1 MMWKKIIV
9 LVVVLSFF
17 CFVGIQFSL
26 EEEDDKLQEHRP
38 APPACESN
46 TQNVERERYQHHLE
60 NGEAI
65 KMLSAKGRA
74 NYSIYLSYIGDE
86 TPVLQDTTRMRSA
99 SMIKVFLL
107 ADVMEKIK
115 MGKLNL
121 NDEYIL
127 QNKDKVG
134 GAGILSGYPDGVIIS
149 LEKLL
154 ELMITES
161 DNTATNIII
170 DMIGVEDVN
179 RYLVMNGFKDTQL
192 KRKMMDM
199 TAIREGRENYTSA
212 SDLGT
217 FFLRLYHSKIVGGE
231 YDAKMRE
238 ILFNQTDEEC
248 FVRAL
253 PYARI
258 AHKTGELDHFY
269 ADGGII
275 YGAGE
280 HDMILVILAEDIQDR
295 AQTLDNMREIARLAI
310 RGSM

>member
-1 MMWKKIIV
+1 MWKKIIA

-17 CFVGIQFSL
+17 CYVGIKSSL
-26 EEEDDKLQEHRP
+26 EEGDEKLQEHKPEIP
-38 APPACESN
+38 AYESN
-46 TQNVERERYQHHLE
+46 TQNIERERYQHHLE

-65 KMLSAKGRA
+65 KMLSVKGRA
-74 NYSIYLSYIGDE
+74 NYSIYLSYIGDG

-107 ADVMEKIK
+107 ADVMEKVK

-134 GAGILSGYPDGVIIS
+134 GAGILSGYPDGSVIS
-149 LEKLL
+149 LEKLT

-170 DMIGVEDVN
+170 DMVGVEDVN
-179 RYLVMNGFKDTQL
+179 RYLVMNGYKDTQL
-192 KRKMMDM
+192 RRKMMDM
-199 TAIREGRENYTSA
+199 IAIREGRENYTSA

-217 FFLRLYHSKIVGGE
+217 FFLRLYHSKILGGE
-231 YDAKMRE
+231 YDDKMRE
-238 ILFNQTDEEC
+238 ILFKQTDEEC

-275 YGAGE
+275 YGSGE

>member
-1 MMWKKIIV
+1 MMWKKIIA

-17 CFVGIQFSL
+17 CYVGIKSSL
-26 EEEDDKLQEHRP
+26 EEGDEKLQEHKPEIP
-38 APPACESN
+38 AYESN
-46 TQNVERERYQHHLE
+46 TQNIERERYQHHLE

-65 KMLSAKGRA
+65 KMLSVKGRA
-74 NYSIYLSYIGDE
+74 NYSIYLSYIGDG

-107 ADVMEKIK
+107 ADVMEKVK

-134 GAGILSGYPDGVIIS
+134 GAGILSGYPDGSVIS
-149 LEKLL
+149 LEKLT

-170 DMIGVEDVN
+170 DMVGVEDVN
-179 RYLVMNGFKDTQL
+179 RYLVMNGYKDTQL
-192 KRKMMDM
+192 RRKMMDM
-199 TAIREGRENYTSA
+199 IAIREGRENYTSA

-217 FFLRLYHSKIVGGE
+217 FFLRLYHSKILGGE
-231 YDAKMRE
+231 YDDKMRE
-238 ILFNQTDEEC
+238 ILFKQTDEEC

-275 YGAGE
+275 YGSGE

>member
-1 MMWKKIIV
+1 MMWRKIIA
-9 LVVVLSFF
+9 LVVALSFF
-17 CFVGIQFSL
+17 CYVGIKSSL
-26 EEEDDKLQEHRP
+26 EEEDDKLQEHKLEIP
-38 APPACESN
+38 AYESN
-46 TQNVERERYQHHLE
+46 TQNIERERYQHHLE

-65 KMLSAKGRA
+65 KILSVKGRA

-115 MGKLNL
+115 MGELNL

-134 GAGILSGYPDGVIIS
+134 GAGILSGYPDGFVVS

-179 RYLVMNGFKDTQL
+179 RYLVINDYKDTQL

-199 TAIREGRENYTSA
+199 AAMREGRENYTSA

-217 FFLRLYHSKIVGGE
+217 FFLRLYHSQCVGE
-231 YDAKMRE
+231 RYDAKMRE
-238 ILFNQTDEEC
+238 FLFKQTDDEC

-253 PYARI
+253 LMLY
-258 AHKTGELDHFY
+258 K
-269 ADGGII
+269 
-275 YGAGE
+275 
-280 HDMILVILAEDIQDR
+280 
-295 AQTLDNMREIARLAI
+295 
-310 RGSM
+310 

>member
-1 MMWKKIIV
+1 
-9 LVVVLSFF
+9 
-17 CFVGIQFSL
+17 
-26 EEEDDKLQEHRP
+26 
-38 APPACESN
+38 
-46 TQNVERERYQHHLE
+46 
-60 NGEAI
+60 
-65 KMLSAKGRA
+65 
-74 NYSIYLSYIGDE
+74 
-86 TPVLQDTTRMRSA
+86 
-99 SMIKVFLL
+99 MIKVFLL
-107 ADVMEKIK
+107 ADVMEKVK

-134 GAGILSGYPDGVIIS
+134 DAGILSGYPDGSVIS
-149 LEKLL
+149 LEKLT

-170 DMIGVEDVN
+170 DMVGVEDVN
-179 RYLVMNGFKDTQL
+179 RYLVMNGYKDTRL
-192 KRKMMDM
+192 RRKMMDM
-199 TAIREGRENYTSA
+199 IAIREGRENYTSA

-217 FFLRLYHSKIVGGE
+217 FFLQLYHSKILGGE
-231 YDAKMRE
+231 YDDKMRE
-238 ILFNQTDEEC
+238 ILFKQTDEEC

-275 YGAGE
+275 YGSGE
-280 HDMILVILAEDIQDR
+280 HDMILVILAEDVQDR